1 MQKKGILFVLTGF
14 LVIGGVTGITYAN
27 IKNDITEENNP
38 KIESY
43 LDSKAE
49 IIKVESKYTNEEE
62 FEQKEM
68 VKLMKEYGFED
79 MANALEKR
87 DYEAMDEFMNNIT
100 DEDYK
105 NMIDIMRTSGY
116 DYMANMMES
125 INRED
130 MIEMH
135 NSMGGSE
142 SCHGDL
148 NNNNMMGGF

>member
-27 IKNDITEENNP
+27 TKNDVTKVNNL

-43 LDSKAE
+43 LDSKPN
-49 IIKVESKYTNEEE
+49 ITKVESQYTKEEE
-62 FEQKEM
+62 SEYKEM
-68 VKLMKEYGFED
+68 IKLMKEYGFKD
-79 MANALEKR
+79 MAKAFEKR
-87 DYEAMDEFMNNIT
+87 DYEAMDELMNNIT

-105 NMIDIMRTSGY
+105 KMIDMMRTSGY

-130 MIEMH
+130 MIQMH
-135 NSMGGSE
+135 NAMGGSE
-142 SCHGDL
+142 SCHGYS
-148 NNNNMMGGF
+148 NNNMMVGF